1 MEDDGESAN
10 PGKDAAGQAAAGVRR
25 PSSHRLMVG
34 RLTFTLADMITDT
47 FLWLMRQSK
56 GKHIKAS
63 KVSYSLHC
71 SYFLRAPPA

>member
-1 MEDDGESAN
+1 MDEDGDSAN
-10 PGKDAAGQAAAGVRR
+10 PGKDAAGQGAAGEQR

-34 RLTFTLADMITDT
+34 RFKFTLADMITDT

-71 SYFLRAPPA
+71 SCFLRAPPA